1 MFLIINEVTYMKKLL
16 CLILSCII
24 LLSFAGCSKSPVNE
38 ESKTDTSETTIM
50 PETTT
55 TPEITTQETTIPETT
70 TAEQTTIPAPDF
82 SINKKIADELK
93 AGVFY
98 MAGSINPDSDMPI
111 TVNVTCDG
119 KNIRATIVSDKATMT
134 VVQLDDI
141 SYLIDNKSNKYAEIN
156 EDTVKD
162 LDALLSSLSVYGIN
176 LNGTEKTDIKNM
188 ISDIDTSFDYSQY
201 LENAIYEEFVAKQ
214 DEKEYL
220 CSSYKTEDGACHL
233 YTCDGELTTIDV
245 YDAEGLR
252 QINLQ
257 VDAYI
262 PETLVPITLTGFTK
276 TGSVLDLFVQG
287 Y

>member
-1 MFLIINEVTYMKKLL
+1 MKKIL
-16 CLILSCII
+16 CLILSCIV
-24 LLSFAGCSKSPVNE
+24 LFSFAGCSKTPVDE
-38 ESKTDTSETTIM
+38 ELKTDTPETAVIHETTTISETT
-50 PETTT
+50 
-55 TPEITTQETTIPETT
+55 TQKTTIPETT
-70 TAEQTTIPAPDF
+70 TVEQTTSPTPDF
-82 SINKKIADELK
+82 SVNKKIADELK

-98 MAGSINPDSDMPI
+98 MAGNINPDSDMPI

-134 VVQLDDI
+134 VVQLDGI

-162 LDALLSSLSVYGIN
+162 LDTLLSSLSAYGVN
-176 LNGTEKTDIKNM
+176 LSGTEKTDIKNM

-201 LENAIYEEFVAKQ
+201 LENATYEEFVAKQ
-214 DEKEYL
+214 DGKEYL
-220 CSSYKTEDGACHL
+220 CSAYKTEDGTCRL
-233 YTCDGELTTIDV
+233 YTCDGKLTTIDI
-245 YDAEGLR
+245 YDADGLR

-276 TGSVLDLFVQG
+276 TGSVLDLFIQG